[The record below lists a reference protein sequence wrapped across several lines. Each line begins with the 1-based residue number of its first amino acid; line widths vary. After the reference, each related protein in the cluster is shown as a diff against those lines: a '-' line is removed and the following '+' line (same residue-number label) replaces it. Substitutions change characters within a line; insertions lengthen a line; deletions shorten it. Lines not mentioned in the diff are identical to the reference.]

1 MNSQIS
7 QAPEN
12 SSFPTDAPPAASVR
26 FAVEHGQ
33 AGEIAAIAEPIL
45 EGLGFRLV
53 RVKISGGDE
62 GPVVQVMAERPDGT
76 MAIEDCEA
84 VSRDLSAVFDTF
96 DPISSAYRLEV
107 SSPGID
113 RPLVRASDFDDWSGH
128 EVKLELKEPVSGR
141 KRWRGEIEGLV
152 DGEARVT
159 CEIEGLGLQT
169 VGFPVSLIAGARL
182 VLTDALIREAL
193 RASKG
198 KPPLEEK
205 SSANAPGR
213 KARAKVKGSN
223 SAGGRK
229 PAPRTDETDG
239 E

>member
-1 MNSQIS
+1 MNNHIRQE
-7 QAPEN
+7 PEN
-12 SSFPTDAPPAASVR
+12 SPPTTDAAPAASAR

-45 EGLGFRLV
+45 EGLGYRLV
-53 RVKISGGDE
+53 RVKISGGE
-62 GPVVQVMAERPDGT
+62 AGPIVQVMAERPDGT

-96 DPISSAYRLEV
+96 DPINGAYRLEV

-128 EVKLELKEPVSGR
+128 EVKIELKEPVSGR

-152 DGEARVT
+152 DDEVRVV
-159 CEIEGLGLQT
+159 CDIEGLGNQT
-169 VGFPVSLIAGARL
+169 IGFPVTMISEARL

-198 KPPLEEK
+198 KPPLDEK
-205 SSANAPGR
+205 TTANAPGR
-213 KARAKVKGSN
+213 KSRAKGKDRN

-229 PAPRTDETDG
+229 PAPGTDDTDE

>member
-1 MNSQIS
+1 MNDPIS

-12 SSFPTDAPPAASVR
+12 SITPTDAATAASAR
-26 FAVEHGQ
+26 FALEHGQ
-33 AGEIAAIAEPIL
+33 AGEIATIAEPIL
-45 EGLGFRLV
+45 EGLGYRLV
-53 RVKISGGDE
+53 RVKISGGE
-62 GPVVQVMAERPDGT
+62 AGPIVQVMAERPDGT
-76 MAIEDCEA
+76 MAIEDCET

-96 DPISSAYRLEV
+96 DPISGAYRLEV

-113 RPLVRASDFDDWSGH
+113 RPLVRPSDFDDWSGH
-128 EVKLELKEPVSGR
+128 EVKIELKEPVSGR

-152 DGEARVT
+152 EGEARVV
-159 CEIEGLGLQT
+159 CEIEGLGQQT
-169 VGFPVSLIAGARL
+169 VGFPVSLIAEARL

-205 SSANAPGR
+205 KSGNTPGR
-213 KARAKVKGSN
+213 KAQATDKSNN

-229 PAPRTDETDG
+229 PASRTDDTD
-239 E
+239 ED

>member
-1 MNSQIS
+1 MNNQTD

-12 SSFPTDAPPAASVR
+12 SSLPTDAPPAASVR

-33 AGEIAAIAEPIL
+33 AGEIATIAEPIL

-76 MAIEDCEA
+76 MAIEDCET

-141 KRWRGEIEGLV
+141 KRWRGEIEGL
-152 DGEARVT
+152 
-159 CEIEGLGLQT
+159 GLQT
-169 VGFPVSLIAGARL
+169 VGFPVTLIAEARL

-205 SSANAPGR
+205 NSANAPGR

-229 PAPRTDETDG
+229 PAPRTDETD
-239 E
+239 EE